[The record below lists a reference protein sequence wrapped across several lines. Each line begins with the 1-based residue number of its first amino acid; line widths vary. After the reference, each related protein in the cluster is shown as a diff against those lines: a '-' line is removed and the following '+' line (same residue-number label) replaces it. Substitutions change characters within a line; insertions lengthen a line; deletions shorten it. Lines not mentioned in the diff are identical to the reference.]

1 MKFIINSQLFSKT
14 LQALSGVITNNN
26 TVAIL
31 NCFHFQLK
39 DNELTIRTTDL
50 ETTLVSRIQLE
61 TAKEEGV
68 NEVAVPAKILLDILK
83 SFSDVPLNFSVNP
96 DNYMIDIVVGDGK
109 YRLAGQNP
117 ETYPVLRQAE
127 NTTKITLPASV
138 LVNAISK
145 TSFATSNDE
154 MRQQMSGIYCE
165 MNSESLTFVGTDAHK
180 LVRYRRFD
188 VSSEENSSFI
198 LPKKPIGMLKNII
211 LLNKEDVD
219 VVVEYNSTNV
229 FFSFDN
235 YFVACRLVDGKY
247 PNYEAAIPKDNP
259 NKLVMNRTE
268 FLTSLRRVSIFANQ
282 STLQVRLLCT
292 EKELIISA
300 EDIENSNDAK
310 EKIPCEYEGERM
322 EIGFNAKFLTEMVSN
337 IDTENVM
344 MELAHPSRA
353 GILFPVNEDEET
365 KENILMLV
373 MPVMLSAN

>member
-39 DNELTIRTTDL
+39 DNELTIRATDL

-61 TAKEEGV
+61 TSKEEGV

-165 MNSESLTFVGTDAHK
+165 I
-180 LVRYRRFD
+180 FD
-188 VSSEENSSFI
+188 I
-198 LPKKPIGMLKNII
+198 RG
-211 LLNKEDVD
+211 
-219 VVVEYNSTNV
+219 
-229 FFSFDN
+229 
-235 YFVACRLVDGKY
+235 
-247 PNYEAAIPKDNP
+247 
-259 NKLVMNRTE
+259 NRC
-268 FLTSLRRVSIFANQ
+268 S
-282 STLQVRLLCT
+282 
-292 EKELIISA
+292 
-300 EDIENSNDAK
+300 
-310 EKIPCEYEGERM
+310 
-322 EIGFNAKFLTEMVSN
+322 
-337 IDTENVM
+337 
-344 MELAHPSRA
+344 
-353 GILFPVNEDEET
+353 
-365 KENILMLV
+365 
-373 MPVMLSAN
+373 